1 MSIMVAGLIIF
12 FVVHAIS
19 IVNEPWRNQMAGKLG
34 EWPWKGLYSVIS
46 IIGFVL
52 IVQGYDMARDD
63 STVIYLP
70 ALWLTHLAMLLLVP
84 VFPLLMATY
93 LPGRI
98 SGLAKHPMLLAT
110 LLWAFVHLL
119 VNGRL
124 TDILLFGS
132 FLIWAVLDLNSM
144 RRRTQRSLP
153 GAPDNKYNDLIAL
166 VVGLA
171 LYGLLVVWLHGVL
184 TGVPL
189 VG

>member
-1 MSIMVAGLIIF
+1 
-12 FVVHAIS
+12 
-19 IVNEPWRNQMAGKLG
+19 MAAKRG
-34 EWPWKGLYSVIS
+34 EWSGKGLYSMIS

-52 IVQGYDMARDD
+52 IVQGYGMVRYESA
-63 STVIYLP
+63 
-70 ALWLTHLAMLLLVP
+70 ALYVSSPWLTHLAMLLMIP
-84 VFPLLMATY
+84 VFPLLLATY
-93 LPGRI
+93 FPGRI
-98 SGLAKHPMLLAT
+98 SGFAKHPMLLAT

-153 GAPDNKYNDLIAL
+153 GAPGNKYNDLIAL